1 MVQAAVFH
9 NVCARCFSAEWTPVH
24 VYHLS
29 SHSASFTLFHQ
40 NPGTSL
46 KRHNLKP
53 RVGNLVTNP
62 PRGQN
67 GIKFMTTWLKS
78 KNNGQNG
85 ILKMV
90 AGDTNPHEPD
100 AHKHIASPF
109 SSSSRFSRQQN

>member
-53 RVGNLVTNP
+53 HVGNLVTNP

-67 GIKFMTTWLKS
+67 GICGLHS
-78 KNNGQNG
+78 IQPNSHVQ
-85 ILKMV
+85 
-90 AGDTNPHEPD
+90 D
-100 AHKHIASPF
+100 ACSYRCLTA
-109 SSSSRFSRQQN
+109 